1 MICQMFTVIILLNL
15 PEAEP
20 DQTAEYLMENY
31 IYHKNKKHTAP
42 DWKCCDVRR
51 IWWFVRLWS
60 LKGNMKC
67 QCEDN
72 LSLNQGIKQLSQS
85 ILETG

>member
-1 MICQMFTVIILLNL
+1 MFTVIILLNL

-42 DWKCCDVRR
+42 D
-51 IWWFVRLWS
+51 
-60 LKGNMKC
+60 
-67 QCEDN
+67 
-72 LSLNQGIKQLSQS
+72 
-85 ILETG
+85 